1 MNIARQHARAFGDE
15 LLADRGADAAPCT
28 GHECNL
34 AVKPAHFT
42 SPSCCS
48 AIPVRASI
56 PIADSFARAPL

>member
-1 MNIARQHARAFGDE
+1 MNIAGQHARAFGDE

-56 PIADSFARAPL
+56 PIADSLARARL